1 MADYS
6 KKALYLRKEVK
17 QFEVEYD
24 LNALKAATFIPAGV
38 AVDTG
43 INLPAGMVT
52 GVEIVVETAIENP
65 GDNAGVAELK
75 LFAGNPNANELGG
88 LLLLL
93 TTGLAAPTAGKA
105 VAGAIMRTVSAS
117 DLYLRIETAQAG
129 GSAAWDSGKLKIRIV
144 SMVQPS

>member
-6 KKALYLRKEVK
+6 KKALYLRKELK

-24 LNALKAATFIPAGV
+24 LNALKAALFSAAGV

-52 GVEIVVETAIENP
+52 GAEIVVETAIS
-65 GDNAGVAELK
+65 NAGNNASIAELK
-75 LFAGNPNANELGG
+75 LFAGNPGAGENGG
-88 LLLLL
+88 LQLLV

-117 DLYLRIETAQAG
+117 DLYLRIESDGG
-129 GSAAWDSGKLKIRIV
+129 GSANWNSGKLKIRIV